1 MTGIERLRGVAG
13 FWRENKLD
21 DIADQIKR
29 ERACDADTIE
39 NIRLIVGGVVDE
51 MEHHILG
58 HEGMEDSPVARWAR
72 ELREALVG
80 DGRDPAADV
89 SVSAYDLL
97 PQEDRE
103 AVAWVREHGGLDEVR
118 TELDNL
124 RGAIKETC
132 ARLGVDH
139 TGDLTADAQGIWRAI
154 DRLKSLLGD
163 SVPRAAYE
171 RRLARRQRQID
182 ESHAALRR
190 RNARIAELERAAR
203 IHRFHDAI
211 NSKSYVELLDKY
223 EELLTLVD
231 NQRASLDGL
240 TAAIDEMR
248 PRLMP
253 DGMCWPVFE
262 DGEPVHIGDEVDFG
276 GEGGAAS
283 SVELQDDGHFV
294 IHACDGAGDYSHRNF
309 RPGER
314 VKRPTPKV
322 LDADGVEI
330 RVGDTVW
337 PKYPSAD
344 RNAQVKRVEVVGIQ
358 AKYGRVDVRTVYATG
373 MSFLEQVDADRL
385 THRAPVLAADGRPL
399 REGETVWLNERGFKS
414 KIVDRGE
421 PLKVV
426 AFDKNGSV
434 GVLDRDGIALGE
446 TSPWWFNPSCLTHE
460 RPVLDADGKP
470 LREGETVWNVKTGER
485 YVVGAFAGGCVNVSD
500 GRGGGLQLLPSQL
513 THERPIADT
522 WERLERDAKAAV
534 CVYFG
539 VSDRDCGS
547 CGHSSWECSYDKAR
561 DLVRRAKKLAGVIE

>member
-21 DIADQIKR
+21 DIVDQIER

-72 ELREALVG
+72 ELREALGG

-103 AVAWVREHGGLDEVR
+103 AVAWVREHGGRDEVR
-118 TELDNL
+118 MELDNL

-132 ARLGVDH
+132 ARLGVEH

-154 DRLKSLLGD
+154 GRLKSLLGD

-262 DGEPVHIGDEVDFG
+262 DGEPVRIGDEVDFG

-314 VKRPTPKV
+314 VKRSEPKV

-399 REGETVWLNERGFKS
+399 REGETVYDIEDAKGYPHTVASIELGGLGHVNTTCE
-414 KIVDRGE
+414 E
-421 PLKVV
+421 PTP
-426 AFDKNGSV
+426 ASV
-434 GVLDRDGIALGE
+434 SIH
-446 TSPWWFNPSCLTHE
+446 PSRLTHE
-460 RPVLDADGKP
+460 RPDSWDRLMDDATQHPWYYCKRYDIETDAVSPDAD
-470 LREGETVWNVKTGER
+470 LAE
-485 YVVGAFAGGCVNVSD
+485 VVTPFA
-500 GRGGGLQLLPSQL
+500 Q
-513 THERPIADT
+513 
-522 WERLERDAKAAV
+522 
-534 CVYFG
+534 
-539 VSDRDCGS
+539 
-547 CGHSSWECSYDKAR
+547 
-561 DLVRRAKKLAGVIE
+561 DLVRRAKKLASKEATE